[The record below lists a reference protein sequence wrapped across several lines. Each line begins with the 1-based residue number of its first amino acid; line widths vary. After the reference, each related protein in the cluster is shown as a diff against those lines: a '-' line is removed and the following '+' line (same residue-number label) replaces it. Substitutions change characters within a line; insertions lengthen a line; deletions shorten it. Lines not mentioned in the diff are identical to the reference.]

1 MKNFLKQIT
10 HDPYIDWLL
19 ILIIGAIGVVV
30 VSLWSIVTYQSVTH
44 VEQSGAQASTTS
56 IVRVD
61 GNRVDILVKY
71 FKERTPSLIDVR
83 DPSL

>member
-10 HDPYIDWLL
+10 HDPYVDWLL
-19 ILIIGAIGVVV
+19 IVVIGAIGIVA
-30 VSLWSIVTYQSVTH
+30 VSLWSIVKYQSATH
-44 VEQSGAQASTTS
+44 LEQGDAQATTTS

-61 GNRVDILVKY
+61 GNRVDALVKY